1 MATAQ
6 CKAAN
11 EQLMLAHHMHDF
23 HDEGGA
29 KAFKGSLW
37 ALRQLLR
44 DTDGQA
50 EGGPGASPSMGTEGG
65 GRDPPRRRREPGMV
79 VDVGAN
85 RGQSIET
92 WASLFP
98 GGNIILVEG
107 NPSTATVLEGVVAKR
122 QKAAASGKARGVA
135 AVKVVRAL
143 VGNTTR
149 VVTFRSSINGRSSE
163 LSGAFADGS
172 PKVRLTEFQYMVC
185 LAAFSSV
192 FSVGLVLSWS
202 CGHLGCA
209 HVGPRSGRLAVV
221 CRGVPYLTRPHIC
234 LLVPLASHVF
244 FAAAPQ
250 KVPMDTLD
258 NVLRVATRDLAANLR
273 VPPHAPGSSPPAAPA
288 PRRKYAVDL
297 LKTDT
302 EGWDVVAFA
311 GAPATLAATR
321 MVLWECHIKMATE
334 GGPRTTHRQAAAL
347 LSAAGFDSY
356 KLSAHA
362 LLRFDGD
369 WYDARLDK
377 GRYMGWHNCL
387 AIRRDDPARQQVL
400 SRLNGLTACVRPWG
414 LQHN

>member
-6 CKAAN
+6 CKVAN

-172 PKVRLTEFQYMVC
+172 PKVRLTEFQYM
-185 LAAFSSV
+185 
-192 FSVGLVLSWS
+192 
-202 CGHLGCA
+202 
-209 HVGPRSGRLAVV
+209 
-221 CRGVPYLTRPHIC
+221 
-234 LLVPLASHVF
+234 
-244 FAAAPQ
+244 

-302 EGWDVVAFA
+302 EGWDVVALA

-321 MVLWECHIKMATE
+321 MVLWECHMKMATE